1 MKTMKG
7 ILVLLAAGS
16 LIAGCKNYQ
25 AEIDQL
31 NSQKDSILAAAQTKD
46 QTITEFVETFNE
58 IEGNLSLITQ
68 KQHAINM
75 KADANPE
82 MAVSSRERINAEI
95 KEINQLMEDSRRQL
109 ASLSKK
115 LKNSS
120 ARVAKLEKLVA
131 SLNEQITQKDAEL
144 ATLNEKLQTMNTEI
158 ATLNTNVTNLQLETT
173 TKSQVIADQT
183 TKLNTAYV
191 AVGPY
196 KTLEAEKVVVKEGG
210 FLGIGREKE
219 FTPAAESKSYQ
230 QIDITQTQT
239 IPINSKGAEIV
250 TTHPKDSYK
259 LDGTDKMVNALVITQ
274 PEKFWSA
281 SKYLVVV
288 TN

>member
-1 MKTMKG
+1 MKMLKG

-16 LIAGCKNYQ
+16 LVAGCKNYQ
-25 AEIDQL
+25 ADIDRL
-31 NSQKDSILAAAQTKD
+31 NSEKDSILAAAQTKD

-68 KQHAINM
+68 KQHTINM

-82 MAVSSRERINAEI
+82 MAITARERINSEI
-95 KEINQLMEDSRRQL
+95 KEINELMEDSKKQL
-109 ASLSKK
+109 ASLNKK
-115 LKNSS
+115 LKNST
-120 ARVAKLEKLVA
+120 AKIGKLEKLIA
-131 SLNEQITQKDAEL
+131 SLNDQIAQKDTEL
-144 ATLNEKLQTMNTEI
+144 ATLNEKLQTMSTEI
-158 ATLNTNVTNLQLETT
+158 ATLNTNVTNLQLESTA
-173 TKSQVIADQT
+173 KGQVIADQAA
-183 TKLNTAYV
+183 KLNTAYV

-219 FTPAAESKSYQ
+219 FTPAAESKSFQ

-239 IPINSKGAEIV
+239 IPINSKDAEIV
-250 TTHPKDSYK
+250 TSHPKDSYK
-259 LDGTDKMVNALVITQ
+259 LDGNNKMVNSLVITQ